1 MKLQLCLLLKQR
13 RARQEAEMQGVSEA
27 SDYFSGSLLKG
38 LVCHENRNIFDVITL
53 SFEIHI
59 FFSFLV
65 HVSERMSQSLK
76 IYSFKSIAF
85 SSLKLLL
92 TKRGY
97 IYLSLCF
104 CCFVFQLMG
113 DIYFIITMVT
123 KMLFFFFSFSCSL
136 ANIQF

>member
-113 DIYFIITMVT
+113 DIYFIITMVK
-123 KMLFFFFSFSCSL
+123 KMLFFFFFL
-136 ANIQF
+136 FL